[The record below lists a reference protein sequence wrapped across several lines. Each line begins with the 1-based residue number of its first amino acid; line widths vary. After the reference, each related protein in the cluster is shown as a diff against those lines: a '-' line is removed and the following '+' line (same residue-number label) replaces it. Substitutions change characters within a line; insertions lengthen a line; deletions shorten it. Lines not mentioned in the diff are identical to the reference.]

1 MAYAPAANLTTT
13 PALTHFQ
20 ATYYEK
26 KGLDRL
32 GTTFHF
38 RNACEPDIMPLRSGK
53 TIQFYRYSQLIAN
66 TTPASEGAIPNSL
79 SPQSS
84 TITATVVPYSDFING
99 STFMMQTAI
108 DPIKENFADL
118 LGYRAG
124 LSADTI
130 TRTEFD
136 ANLSSVQQ
144 TTLGT
149 TLTANDLRRSVSLL
163 TGANVLPK
171 SNSEFMGI
179 FHPYVLY
186 DLQSDNSAGGFIDVM
201 KYADPNAMIAG
212 EIGKLAGVRI
222 IQSTNVTSSGTA
234 PSSLYYGYVV
244 GKGAVGAIDLNG
256 NGPSNV
262 TDPMKQAFKINVIDG
277 STPTLFDPTME
288 IGFAV
293 SYRFTF
299 VAKTLDS
306 TTFRYKIIVAD
317 SSII

>member
-1 MAYAPAANLTTT
+1 MAYAPAANTTLS
-13 PALTHFQ
+13 PGLTHFQ

-38 RNACEPDIMPLRSGK
+38 RAACEPDILPLRSGK
-53 TIQFYRYSQLIAN
+53 TIQFYRYAQLGAN
-66 TTPASEGAIPNSL
+66 TTPASEGTVVTSL

-84 TITATVVPYSDFING
+84 TITATIAEYGDFING
-99 STFMMQTAI
+99 SSLMVKTAI
-108 DPIKENFADL
+108 DPIKENFASL

-136 ANLSSVQQ
+136 SNLSSVQQ
-144 TTLGT
+144 LTLGA
-149 TLTANDLRRSVSLL
+149 TLTANDLRRAVSALE
-163 TGANVLPK
+163 GVNVLPK
-171 SNSEFMGI
+171 MNNEFMGI

-201 KYADPNAMIAG
+201 KYADPNAIITG
-212 EIGKLAGVRI
+212 EVGKMAGVRI
-222 IQSTNVTSSGTA
+222 VKSTNVATTGTA
-234 PSSLYYGYVV
+234 PAAKYYGYVV
-244 GKGAVGAIDLNG
+244 GQGAVGAIDLSG
-256 NGPSNV
+256 NGPSKV
-262 TDPMKQAFKINVIDG
+262 TDPMKQAFRITVIDG
-277 STPTLFDPTME
+277 GPSMYDPVGM

-293 SYRFTF
+293 SYYFAF

-306 TTFRYKIIVAD
+306 STYRYKIILAD

>member
-1 MAYAPAANLTTT
+1 MAYAPAANLTTS

-32 GTTFHF
+32 GTKFQF
-38 RNACEPDIMPLRSGK
+38 RSACEPDIMPLRSGK
-53 TIQFYRYSQLIAN
+53 TIQFYRYSQLGAN
-66 TTPASEGAIPNSL
+66 TTPASEGTIGTSL
-79 SPQSS
+79 SPASA
-84 TITATVVPYSDFING
+84 TISATIVEYGDFING
-99 STFMMQTAI
+99 SSLVLKTAI

-124 LSADTI
+124 FSADTI
-130 TRTEFD
+130 VRTEFD
-136 ANLSSVQQ
+136 SNLSSVQQ
-144 TTLGT
+144 LTLGA
-149 TLTANDLRRSVSLL
+149 TLTANDLRRAVSSLE
-163 TGANVLPK
+163 GVNVLPK
-171 SNSEFMGI
+171 MANEFVGI

-201 KYADPNAMIAG
+201 KYANPDAIVSG
-212 EIGKLAGVRI
+212 EVGKMAGVRI
-222 IQSTNVTSSGTA
+222 VKSTNVATTGTA
-234 PSSLYYGYVV
+234 PAAKYYGYVV
-244 GKGAVGAIDLNG
+244 GKGAVGAIDLAG
-256 NGPSNV
+256 NGPSAV

-277 STPTLFDPTME
+277 SPSIYDPMGM

-293 SYRFTF
+293 SYYFAF

-306 TTFRYKIIVAD
+306 TTYRYKIILAD